1 MISEKLLLTA
11 GAASIPF
18 RRAAGAPRVA
28 TAPEQA
34 GPEQAGPEQAGMV
47 DSIQYLRAIAAWLV
61 VFHHLSTS
69 LTSQFGWGHGFA
81 IGAIGVDIFFVV
93 SGYIMAMIAA
103 RTPQF
108 SPLEF
113 VLRRAARI
121 APLYWLMTLAFCV
134 LCLVY
139 PSVVNNPD
147 LTWSRMFFSLF
158 FLPDFVE
165 GTTLPALMIGWTLN
179 YEIFFYGIVASSI
192 WLSGDR
198 TLLVAALML
207 CACVA
212 GGALVDGG
220 RIFDFYTQ
228 PIILEFVLG
237 ILIWNYGAAIHS
249 KRWFRPVWL
258 LCLPPVFAG
267 LAASGIYY
275 DEIRYLI
282 WGIPSAFFV
291 LGAIPLFT
299 MRQPWLARLGDWS
312 FSTYLLHVYVIQLF
326 VKVVAKGAI
335 GNYGLL
341 AFEAIVA
348 LGVIVLISAL
358 QFSRFE
364 RPATRALN
372 RWLAAVWPRDGRA
385 Y

>member
-1 MISEKLLLTA
+1 MLYRDEKVSLMISGKLDLTA
-11 GAASIPF
+11 GLAPF
-18 RRAAGAPRVA
+18 HRATGAPRA
-28 TAPEQA
+28 AAAP
-34 GPEQAGPEQAGMV
+34 GQAGMV

-61 VFHHLSTS
+61 VFYHLSAS
-69 LTSQFGWGHGFA
+69 FSSQFGWGHGFA
-81 IGAIGVDIFFVV
+81 IGAIGVDIFFVI

-103 RTPQF
+103 RTARF

-139 PSVVNNPD
+139 PSVINNPD
-147 LTWSRMFFSLF
+147 ISWSRTFFSLF

-179 YEIFFYGIVASSI
+179 YEIFFYGVVASSI

-220 RIFDFYTQ
+220 RIFEFYTQ

-249 KRWFRPVWL
+249 QRWFSPVWL
-258 LCLPPVFAG
+258 LCLPPVFVA
-267 LAASGIYY
+267 LAVSGIYN
-275 DEIRYLI
+275 DEIRHMI
-282 WGIPSAFFV
+282 WGIPSAIFV

-299 MRQPWLARLGDWS
+299 MRLPWLARLGDWS

-341 AFEAIVA
+341 AFEAMVA
-348 LGVIVLISAL
+348 LGVIVLVSAL

-364 RPATRALN
+364 RPATWALN
-372 RWLAAVWPRDGRA
+372 RWLAAVWPKDSRA